1 MPFRAMRNGFCIFS
15 SDLPPSFS
23 RVEKGGSLTLA
34 SLPEYFVSLSAFN
47 RAVVAMVLALSIG
60 VQWPLL
66 QSIAWLNMLVTFS
79 AQDGIQTAVVKTFD
93 GKHPC
98 KLCNFVSEG
107 KQAEK
112 KKDATQQSLKK
123 FDLLLVT
130 AADLSFPREPFFPH
144 SDFQP
149 ECRIR
154 PHAPL
159 SPPPDLA

>member
-1 MPFRAMRNGFCIFS
+1 
-15 SDLPPSFS
+15 
-23 RVEKGGSLTLA
+23 
-34 SLPEYFVSLSAFN
+34 
-47 RAVVAMVLALSIG
+47 MVLALSIG

-112 KKDATQQSLKK
+112 KKDGTPPSLKK

-130 AADLSFPREPFFPH
+130 AGGVSFHQELFFPH
-144 SDFQP
+144 ADFQP
-149 ECRIR
+149 KCRIR
-154 PHAPL
+154 PYTPL
-159 SPPPDLA
+159 SPPPDPA